1 MVNTIKEKFIEII
14 LKNTKDFVHNS
25 ENFHDHYSKKLNKSF
40 YKNQLPLLTQSKLN
54 NSNNNII
61 KEEKKQRENKFS
73 LKKKYF
79 HSET

>member
-25 ENFHDHYSKKLNKSF
+25 ENFHDHYSKNLNKSF

-54 NSNNNII
+54 INNVNII
-61 KEEKKQRENKFS
+61 TEENK
-73 LKKKYF
+73 
-79 HSET
+79 

>member
-1 MVNTIKEKFIEII
+1 MVNTIKEKFIDII

-25 ENFHDHYSKKLNKSF
+25 ENFHNHYSKNLNNSF

-54 NSNNNII
+54 NSNINKNT
-61 KEEKKQRENKFS
+61 EENKQRENKFS